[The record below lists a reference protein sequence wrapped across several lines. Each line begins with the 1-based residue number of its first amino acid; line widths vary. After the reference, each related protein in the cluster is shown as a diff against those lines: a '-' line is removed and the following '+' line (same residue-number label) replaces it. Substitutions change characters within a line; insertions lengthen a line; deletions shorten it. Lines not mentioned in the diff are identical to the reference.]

1 MADTCG
7 LTRVFDFQ
15 LLKDMVAV
23 SEATSWAVRTS
34 VEAKYRAL
42 RCHIAP
48 LSTNSAEYNKVKSLL
63 DSSTNRPMNVSVVNI
78 YAIHRAVEE
87 SVFNGNL
94 GNNRLLFHASGVKN
108 FVGILSR

>member
-1 MADTCG
+1 MADTCD

-63 DSSTNRPMNVSVVNI
+63 DSSTNRWVKRCSFKCEIQLHITGVVS
-78 YAIHRAVEE
+78 E
-87 SVFNGNL
+87 L
-94 GNNRLLFHASGVKN
+94 W
-108 FVGILSR
+108 